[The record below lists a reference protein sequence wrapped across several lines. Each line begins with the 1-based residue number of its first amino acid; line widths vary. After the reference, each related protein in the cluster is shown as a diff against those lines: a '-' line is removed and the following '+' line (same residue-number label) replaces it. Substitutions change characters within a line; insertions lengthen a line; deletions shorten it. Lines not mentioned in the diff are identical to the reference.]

1 MNLKQLVKD
10 LEHLRKRCSD
20 KLVDLDEVDEEL
32 DRIIDEI
39 KLSQE
44 YKKR

>member
-10 LEHLRKRCSD
+10 LEDLQNRCSD
-20 KLVDLDEVDEEL
+20 KLVDLDEVEEEL

-39 KLSQE
+39 KLSKE
-44 YKKR
+44 YK